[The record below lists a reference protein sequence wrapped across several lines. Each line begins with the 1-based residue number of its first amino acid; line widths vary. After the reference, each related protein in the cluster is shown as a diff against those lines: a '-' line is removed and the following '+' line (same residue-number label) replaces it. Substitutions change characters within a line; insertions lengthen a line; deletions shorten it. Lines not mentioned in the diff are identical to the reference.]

1 MIHNMEFH
9 INALYLCVN
18 DMERAIKF
26 YEELLEQKVTQK
38 DDIYS
43 VFDVNGFRLGLFAYE
58 KKNEPHTFGNNCL
71 PSISVE
77 SIDYL
82 KEKIN
87 GKEICFPVTR
97 IGNNWVAEFVDSEG
111 NHIEITAPAK

>member
-1 MIHNMEFH
+1 MGFQI
-9 INALYLCVN
+9 ISLYLCVN

-77 SIDYL
+77 SL
-82 KEKIN
+82 EKLQEKLN

-97 IGNNWVAEFVDSEG
+97 IGNNWVAEFVDTEG
-111 NHIEITAPAK
+111 NHIEITAPSK

>member
-1 MIHNMEFH
+1 MGFQI
-9 INALYLCVN
+9 ISLYLCVN

-77 SIDYL
+77 SL
-82 KEKIN
+82 EKLQEKLN
-87 GKEICFPVTR
+87 GKEISFPVTR
-97 IGNNWVAEFVDSEG
+97 IGNNWVAEFVDTEG
-111 NHIEITAPAK
+111 NHIEITAPSK

>member
-1 MIHNMEFH
+1 MGFQI
-9 INALYLCVN
+9 ISLYLCVN

-77 SIDYL
+77 SL
-82 KEKIN
+82 EKLQEKLN

-97 IGNNWVAEFVDSEG
+97 IGNNWVAEFIDTEG
-111 NHIEITAPAK
+111 NHIEITAPSK

>member
-1 MIHNMEFH
+1 MKLH
-9 INALYLCVN
+9 INSLYLCVK

-26 YEELLEQKVTQK
+26 YEDLFEQTVTETS
-38 DDIYS
+38 DIYS
-43 VFDVNGFRLGLFAYE
+43 VFDINGFRFGLFAFE
-58 KKNEPHTFGNNCL
+58 KKNEPHIFGSNCL

-77 SIDYL
+77 SIVCL
-82 KEKIN
+82 NEKLN